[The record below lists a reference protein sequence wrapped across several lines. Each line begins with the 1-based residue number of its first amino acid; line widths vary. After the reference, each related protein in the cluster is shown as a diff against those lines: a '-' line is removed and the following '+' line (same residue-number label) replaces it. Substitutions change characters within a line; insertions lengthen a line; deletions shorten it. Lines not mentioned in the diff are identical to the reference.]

1 MKLTKYKSSVA
12 YLIFVFCSIFVQMG
26 LFVHFQRWLSF
37 SFEGS
42 AFWWRSMLLQVAIF
56 APSIF
61 MIPAASYFAGR
72 FHKGRV
78 MAWCSVG
85 MLASVIAV
93 VVCYVAGAEWVA
105 YGLLGLY
112 GIFLAVLS
120 PAKLGIMKEMV
131 ESEDL
136 VKVNSWYMALS
147 VLGTA
152 AAAFFAMGLSGRP
165 DAPVSI
171 DLTLWI
177 YLGLSVVT
185 TIAGFCIKVGE
196 RHDNLKMRSP
206 MRNFSATWSHP
217 IIRLSILGLAAFW
230 GVTQIFLIL
239 IQNMT
244 DMLNTAVIPVSMFIV
259 TAGYVIGSF
268 SASKASKGFVE
279 TGLIPFAAAASAIT
293 MFALPFVHNAWL
305 QAILYGIIG
314 WSAGCAFVILRTV
327 IQSYTRPDT
336 AGRIHAVANSI
347 QMAVLVLIMGGQTLL
362 LIFTPITLDYCFMIL
377 AVILALCFIA
387 TLKNNPMALLRA
399 ALRFAFAFVFHYRVK
414 VMGVQNIPENGPV
427 LLVGPHFSFI
437 DWAVLQIASPRP
449 LRIASNRNTFADWYQ
464 RWFFHGNFLISINR
478 RDPAPAMEEKRRSGR
493 HLPRRRSIEN
503 SVRLDILSRLQQG
516 HRRHRSADRSV
527 LHSGTLGQPL

>member
-1 MKLTKYKSSVA
+1 MKLSKYPSA
-12 YLIFVFCSIFVQMG
+12 PLFLLFVFCSIFVQMG

-61 MIPAASYFAGR
+61 MMPAASYFAGR

-78 MAWCSVG
+78 MAWSSVG
-85 MLASVIAV
+85 MLASVIAI

-165 DAPVSI
+165 DSPVSI

-196 RHDNLKMRSP
+196 THDNLKMRSP

-259 TAGYVIGSF
+259 TIGYVIGAF

-336 AGRIHAVANSI
+336 AGRIHAVANMHPDGVPRAHHGRPDAAPDLYANYARLLLHDSRGNPR
-347 QMAVLVLIMGGQTLL
+347 AVLYHEPQEEPDG
-362 LIFTPITLDYCFMIL
+362 PP
-377 AVILALCFIA
+377 ARIA
-387 TLKNNPMALLRA
+387 
-399 ALRFAFAFVFHYRVK
+399 
-414 VMGVQNIPENGPV
+414 
-427 LLVGPHFSFI
+427 
-437 DWAVLQIASPRP
+437 P
-449 LRIASNRNTFADWYQ
+449 LRVRL
-464 RWFFHGNFLISINR
+464 RV
-478 RDPAPAMEEKRRSGR
+478 P
-493 HLPRRRSIEN
+493 LPRQGDGRAEHSRNGSGPSRGSALQLYRLGGPPDCISQAAPHRKQPQHIRRL
-503 SVRLDILSRLQQG
+503 VPAL
-516 HRRHRSADRSV
+516 V
-527 LHSGTLGQPL
+527 LPRELPD